1 MNSTGFPR
9 AADAY
14 SPSGETEAWLL
25 FGEVIEDC
33 NEAAGTLLGFPRDA
47 LIGAPVSLLWQEQQ
61 ARAGDSQTALRER
74 VAAAQAGLPQ
84 SFRWRLPRA
93 GVGFFDVLA
102 ELESVQ
108 RDHATATL
116 MRIRELPLP
125 GEQEDTLTRNAA
137 GMRQILDN
145 SSVAIFVKDSA
156 GRYLFANRRYCE
168 VFGVGEADIVG
179 RHESEIEPAEMLQR
193 FRANDLVVLEACA
206 PRDFEE
212 IADLGDGPR
221 VLLSTKFPLLDAHG
235 RPYAVCGIATDITE
249 RKRTEDA
256 LRRVAIAVS
265 EAEGDAVFQELT
277 RHLTEALGVECAF
290 VAMCKSPSNDHVR
303 TLAVYSDGS
312 LEQNVEYALRGTV
325 CGTVVGQQF
334 RFLPSGV
341 RQIYPTDPMF
351 QRLAI
356 EGYAAYPVSDGAGNP
371 LGLIAA
377 MSRRP
382 LKEPRL
388 AEALLKIFAARAGA
402 ELERKRSEEARRIS
416 EASYRAIFDASE
428 DAIFVHDW
436 ASGAIVDVNPKACEL
451 YGYTRDQL
459 LRASV
464 EDLSSGVHPY
474 TASEA
479 MRLMEQARAGE
490 SLRFEWRRKHR
501 DGSLHWDEVHL
512 KAAVI
517 AGQKRLLAFTR
528 EITARKRT
536 EDALRRAALAVSTA
550 GGETVFEELARALA
564 ATLDVDV
571 AFIAQFVGGN
581 ASRMSTVAVCVDGKP
596 VPNYEYALSGT
607 PCETVLGREFRFYPE
622 RILELFPADTMRAL
636 EPQSYAAFPLFDTQ
650 ARPLGLIAAVDRHP
664 MREPALV
671 ESVLKI
677 FAARASSE
685 IERKLAEA
693 SLRASEEQYRAI
705 FATSVDGMVML
716 NAAGEVVDA
725 NPAYLALF
733 GFSRNQ
739 LMGGVRRDRLGWES
753 PAICG
758 DLGQAASS
766 GQSFQRECRAERHNG
781 EAIDIEVRGV
791 QMLYQGHP
799 HLLCIVRDITG
810 RKRAES
816 ERIELEAQLRQAQ
829 KMEAI
834 GHLTGG
840 IAHDFNNI
848 LTSIMGYIVLAAERV
863 EDIGDARLGKYL
875 DQARVAS
882 TRARDLIQK
891 MLTFSRGQRGERQ
904 TLSLSPLIKESV
916 KLLRST
922 LPSTIVLQTDIVADV
937 PPVQVDAVQL
947 QQVLL
952 NLCINAR
959 DALGGAGT
967 IRVLLRSAELDT
979 SCASCRGPV
988 HGRMLALSVR
998 DTGSGIT
1005 PEVMERMFEPFF
1017 STKEVGKGSGMGLS
1031 TVHGIVHE
1039 HGGHIVVESHPGQG
1053 ATFRVLFPPVTEE
1066 GPEVE
1071 RLRAPAVRRRTRT
1084 TLRGHVLVV
1093 DDEETV
1099 GQFMN
1104 DLLRGWGLQ
1113 VTVQRSAIE
1122 ARNLILRDPSVFD
1135 LVLLDQTMPKLT
1147 GLELAAEISVSC
1159 PDIPVILYTGY
1170 SESLNSEELD
1180 RARVRGLIKKPIE
1193 PEMLLD
1199 LLRTHLRA
1207 AGAGLKQ
1214 NIADAT

>member
-1 MNSTGFPR
+1 MT
-9 AADAY
+9 
-14 SPSGETEAWLL
+14 
-25 FGEVIEDC
+25 
-33 NEAAGTLLGFPRDA
+33 
-47 LIGAPVSLLWQEQQ
+47 SLPWSSQQ
-61 ARAGDSQTALRER
+61 SD
-74 VAAAQAGLPQ
+74 P
-84 SFRWRLPRA
+84 
-93 GVGFFDVLA
+93 
-102 ELESVQ
+102 
-108 RDHATATL
+108 
-116 MRIRELPLP
+116 
-125 GEQEDTLTRNAA
+125 LTRNAA

-145 SSVAIFVKDSA
+145 TSVAIFVKDSA

-168 VFGVGEADIVG
+168 FFGVGEADIVG
-179 RHESEIEPAEMLQR
+179 RHEGEIEPAEVSQR
-193 FRANDLVVLEACA
+193 FHANDLVVLEARA

-212 IADLGDGPR
+212 IVDLGDGPR
-221 VLLSTKFPLLDAHG
+221 VLLSTKFPLFDSYG
-235 RPYAVCGIATDITE
+235 EPYAVCGIATDITQ

-290 VAMCKSPSNDHVR
+290 VAMCKTPSNDRVR

-312 LEQNVEYALRGTV
+312 LENNIEYALRGTV

-334 RFLPSGV
+334 RFLASGV
-341 RQIYPTDPMF
+341 RQIYPADPMF
-351 QRLAI
+351 QRLSI
-356 EGYAAYPVSDGAGNP
+356 EGYAAYPVNDGAGNP

-382 LKEPRL
+382 LKEPEL

-402 ELERKRSEEARRIS
+402 ELQRKRSEEARRIS
-416 EASYRAIFDASE
+416 EVSYRAIFDASE

-436 ASGAIVDVNPKACEL
+436 ESGAIVDVNPRACEL
-451 YGYTRDQL
+451 YGYTRDEL

-474 TASEA
+474 TAAEA
-479 MRLMEQARAGE
+479 MSLMEQARAGQ
-490 SLRFEWRRKHR
+490 SLRFEWRRRHR

-517 AGQKRLLAFTR
+517 AEQKRLLAFTR

-536 EDALRRAALAVSTA
+536 EEALRSAALAVSTA
-550 GGETVFEELARALA
+550 GGDTVFAELATALA
-564 ATLDVDV
+564 ATLDVDI

-581 ASRMSTVAVCVDGKP
+581 ASRMSTLAVSIDGRL
-596 VPNYEYALSGT
+596 VPNYEYAVSGT

-622 RILELFPADTMRAL
+622 RILEQFPADTMRAL
-636 EPQSYAAFPLFDTQ
+636 QPQSYAAFPLFDTQ
-650 ARPLGLIAAVDRHP
+650 SRPFGLIAAVDRRP
-664 MREPALV
+664 MREAALV

-685 IERKLAEA
+685 IERKLGEE

-725 NPAYLALF
+725 NPAYLGLF
-733 GFSRNQ
+733 GCSRDE
-739 LMGGVRRDRLGWES
+739 LMGSGRHGLLGRES
-753 PAICG
+753 PAICD
-758 DLGQAASS
+758 DLWQAASS
-766 GQSFQRECRAERHNG
+766 GQSFQRECKAERCNG

-791 QMLYQGHP
+791 QMHYQGHP
-799 HLLCIVRDITG
+799 HLLCIVRDITA

-816 ERIELEAQLRQAQ
+816 ERVQLEAQLRQAQ

-848 LTSIMGYIVLAAERV
+848 LTGIMGYIVLAVER
-863 EDIGDARLGKYL
+863 EDEIGDARLGKYL
-875 DQARVAS
+875 EQARLAS

-891 MLTFSRGQRGERQ
+891 MLTFSRGQRGEREM
-904 TLSLSPLIKESV
+904 LSLSPLIKESV

-922 LPSTIVLQTDIVADV
+922 LPATVELRTDLAAEV
-937 PPVQVDAVQL
+937 PPVQVDPIQL

-959 DALGGAGT
+959 DALSGAGT
-967 IRVLLRSAELDT
+967 IRISLRIAETDT
-979 SCASCRGPV
+979 NCTSCRGPV
-988 HGRMLALSVR
+988 HGRMVALVVR

-1039 HGGHIVVESHPGQG
+1039 HGGHVVVESRPGEG
-1053 ATFRVLFPPVTEE
+1053 ATFRVLFPPVAEASA
-1066 GPEVE
+1066 EVE
-1071 RLRAPAVRRRTRT
+1071 PPQPPAALRRAPIR
-1084 TLRGHVLVV
+1084 LSGHVLVV
-1093 DDEETV
+1093 DDEITV
-1099 GQFMN
+1099 GEFMEE
-1104 DLLRGWGLQ
+1104 LLKGWGLQ
-1113 VTVQRSAIE
+1113 VTLQHSAIE
-1122 ARNLILRDPSVFD
+1122 ARELILHSPDAFD

-1147 GLELAAEISVSC
+1147 GLEFAAELSTTC
-1159 PDIPVILYTGY
+1159 PDVPVILYTGY
-1170 SESLNSEELD
+1170 SESLSAAELD
-1180 RARVRGLIKKPIE
+1180 RARVRGLMRKPVE
-1193 PEMLLD
+1193 PDVLLH
-1199 LLRTHLRA
+1199 LLQAHLPA
-1207 AGAGLKQ
+1207 HGVH
-1214 NIADAT
+1214 